1 MILTIIAITCLVS
14 IMAFS
19 NPDLMN
25 RLHFNAYAI
34 KHNKQVWRFFT
45 YGLVHAGWAH
55 LAINM
60 FVLWSFGRIV
70 FDIYGYLFG
79 SLGILYFLL
88 LYIGGIMF
96 SVLFD
101 YGRHKNDAWYNAVG
115 ASGAVSAV
123 VFASIILYPAGG
135 VYLFFIPIEIP
146 SPIFGILYLIYSA
159 SMARRGRDNIGH
171 DAHFWGAIYGVVLTI
186 AFKPVLF
193 LRFIDEVTN
202 IF

>member
-1 MILTIIAITCLVS
+1 MVLSIIIATLLVS
-14 IMAFS
+14 ILAFY
-19 NPDLMN
+19 NPILLN
-25 RLHFNAYAI
+25 RLQFNAYAI
-34 KHNKQVWRFFT
+34 KHHRQVYRFFT

-70 FDIYGYLFG
+70 YTLYMYHFG
-79 SLGILYFLL
+79 NLGMLYFML

-101 YGRHKNDAWYNAVG
+101 YGRHKNDEWYNAVG

-135 VYLFFIPIEIP
+135 IYLFFIPIEIP
-146 SPIFGILYLIYSA
+146 SPIFGILYLVYSA
-159 SMARRGRDNIGH
+159 YMARRGRDNIGH
-171 DAHFWGAIYGVVLTI
+171 DAHFWGAIFGVVLTI
-186 AFKPVLF
+186 ALKPALF
-193 LRFIDEVTN
+193 LNFINELGN

>member
-25 RLHFNAYAI
+25 RLQFNAYAI
-34 KHNKQVWRFFT
+34 KHNKQPWRFFT

-79 SLGILYFLL
+79 SLGILYFLV

>member
-1 MILTIIAITCLVS
+1 MVLAIILITGLVS
-14 IMAFS
+14 ILAFN
-19 NPDLMN
+19 NPMLLN
-25 RLHFNAYAI
+25 QLQFNAYKI
-34 KHNKQVWRFFT
+34 KHNREGWRFFS
-45 YGLVHAGWAH
+45 YALVHAGWAH

-70 FDIYGYLFG
+70 YTLYGYHFG
-79 SLGILYFLL
+79 TTGILYFLL

-101 YGRHKNDAWYNAVG
+101 FGRQKENILYNAVG

-123 VFASIILYPAGG
+123 VFASIILYPMGG

-146 SPIFGILYLIYSA
+146 SPVFGILYLIYSA

-171 DAHFWGAIYGVVLTI
+171 DAHFWGAIFGVVFTI
-186 AFKPVLF
+186 ALKPSLF
-193 LRFIDEVTN
+193 MLFIDELLN

>member
-25 RLHFNAYAI
+25 RLQFNAYAI
-34 KHNKQVWRFFT
+34 KHNKQPWRFFT

-193 LRFIDEVTN
+193 LRFIDEFTN

>member
-1 MILTIIAITCLVS
+1 MILTIIAVTCLVS
-14 IMAFS
+14 VMAFR
-19 NPDLMN
+19 NPVLMN
-25 RLHFNAYAI
+25 RLQFNAYAI
-34 KHNKQVWRFFT
+34 KHQKQAYRFFS
-45 YGLVHAGWAH
+45 YGLVHAGIAH

-70 FDIYGYLFG
+70 YDIYLYLFG
-79 SLGILYFLL
+79 NLGILYFLI

-101 YGRHKNDAWYNAVG
+101 FGRHKNDEWYNAVG

-146 SPIFGILYLIYSA
+146 SPVFGILYLVYSA

-186 AFKPVLF
+186 AFKPELF
-193 LRFIDEVTN
+193 LSFMNEVTN

>member
-1 MILTIIAITCLVS
+1 MLL
-14 IMAFS
+14 
-19 NPDLMN
+19 NQLQ
-25 RLHFNAYAI
+25 FNAYKI
-34 KHNKQVWRFFT
+34 KHNREGWRFFS
-45 YGLVHAGWAH
+45 YALVHAGWAH

-70 FDIYGYLFG
+70 YTLYGYHFG
-79 SLGILYFLL
+79 TTGILYFLL

-101 YGRHKNDAWYNAVG
+101 FGRQKENILYNAVG

-123 VFASIILYPAGG
+123 VFASIILYPMGG

-146 SPIFGILYLIYSA
+146 SPVFGILYLIYSA

-171 DAHFWGAIYGVVLTI
+171 DAHFWGAIFGVVFTI
-186 AFKPVLF
+186 ALKPSLF
-193 LRFIDEVTN
+193 MLFIDELLN

>member
-25 RLHFNAYAI
+25 RLQFNAYAI
-34 KHNKQVWRFFT
+34 KHQRQAWRFFT

-70 FDIYGYLFG
+70 YSLYGYLFG
-79 SLGILYFLL
+79 NIGILYFLM

-101 YGRHKNDAWYNAVG
+101 YGRHKNDSWYNAVG

-135 VYLFFIPIEIP
+135 IYLFFIPIEIP
-146 SPIFGILYLIYSA
+146 SPVFGILYLIYSA

>member
-1 MILTIIAITCLVS
+1 MIITIVAVTCLVS
-14 IMAFS
+14 ILAFY
-19 NPDLMN
+19 N
-25 RLHFNAYAI
+25 REILGRLQFNAYEI
-34 KHNKQVWRFFT
+34 KHHKQGYRFFT
-45 YGLVHAGWAH
+45 YALVHAGWGH

-70 FDIYGYLFG
+70 YTFYLHLFG
-79 SLGILYFLL
+79 NLGILYFLL

-101 YGRHKNDAWYNAVG
+101 FGRHKNDEWYNAVG

-146 SPIFGILYLIYSA
+146 SPIFGILYLFYSA
-159 SMARRGRDNIGH
+159 YMARRGRDNIGH
-171 DAHFWGAIYGVVLTI
+171 DAHFWGAIYGIILTI
-186 AFKPVLF
+186 ALKPQVF
-193 LRFIDEVTN
+193 LVFIEEVMN
-202 IF
+202 YF